1 MTRIHPTYQLREE
14 SIKRWVHEQVRINEI
29 KQEEH
34 LKVIQKLHEAVIQKN
49 RIDVYV

>member
-1 MTRIHPTYQLREE
+1 MTKIHPTYQLREE
-14 SIKRWVHEQVRINEI
+14 SIHRWVQEQIRISEI

-34 LKVIQKLHEAVIQKN
+34 LKTIQKLHQAVIEKN

>member
-1 MTRIHPTYQLREE
+1 MTKIHPTYQLREE
-14 SIKRWVHEQVRINEI
+14 SVKRWIHEQVRIQEI

-34 LKVIQKLHEAVIQKN
+34 LKVIQKLHDAVIQKN